1 MLANKLPN
9 LGRPAAGDS
18 FPGHRQL
25 YLQLRESRSTCSLL
39 FAQKRAIDWIVNI
52 FNRRYHYQLLDFD
65 CTVSLITA
73 DIKFSLSP
81 AGLAIMQYHLLWRLL
96 SSARI
101 FFTLISHKLGLFRM
115 RVIGSVLFVVAAQVF
130 FVFVSRE
137 ARDNLASSFG

>member
-39 FAQKRAIDWIVNI
+39 FAQTRAIDWIVNI
-52 FNRRYHYQLLDFD
+52 FNRRYHYQLLD

-73 DIKFSLSP
+73 DIKFSLFP
-81 AGLAIMQYHLLWRLL
+81 AGLAIMQYDLLWCLL
-96 SSARI
+96 SSAI
-101 FFTLISHKLGLFRM
+101 HFFTLVSHRLGLFRM
-115 RVIGSVLFVVAAQVF
+115 RVIGSVLFVVAAQLF

-137 ARDNLASSFG
+137 ARDNLPSSFG

>member
-39 FAQKRAIDWIVNI
+39 FARKRAIDWIVNI
-52 FNRRYHYQLLDFD
+52 FNRRYHYQLLD

-73 DIKFSLSP
+73 DIRFSLSP
-81 AGLAIMQYHLLWRLL
+81 AGLAIMQYIIFSDAYFLPQDF
-96 SSARI
+96 
-101 FFTLISHKLGLFRM
+101 FFTLVPHKLGLFRM
-115 RVIGSVLFVVAAQVF
+115 RVIGSVLFVVAAQLFV
-130 FVFVSRE
+130 VFVSRE